1 MAAGGRARV
10 VESPA
15 EHAAHEAAREVL
27 LLFELEDPLDVEVL
41 QVGHASADEF
51 DVDPVQGFHGWGGGF
66 VADAPVVDEARAL
79 ARQGHHVEAPG
90 GGEVR
95 HAGEAE
101 RVGSGGLGR
110 VFRVDPLDHVL
121 AGYDVRPLHG
131 HAVEVEGGDVAGH
144 HRVGLLE
151 FLLDLVGVEE
161 GEAREDSL
169 EELRGEGPGFFGT
182 DLLEE
187 PPHRVG
193 GRVDCDRVGGGV
205 SVVVVRV
212 DQVVARVAPGLFLGR
227 GFAAELAEGV
237 HAAQERGAP
246 REGGAAEG
254 AMGSGVTGHGSSS
267 LRN

>member
-1 MAAGGRARV
+1 MRV
-10 VESPA
+10 RESGP
-15 EHAAHEAAREVL
+15 ETRS
-27 LLFELEDPLDVEVL
+27 
-41 QVGHASADEF
+41 QVTR
-51 DVDPVQGFHGWGGGF
+51 VDIGTISP
-66 VADAPVVDEARAL
+66 DEARTL

-151 FLLDLVGVEE
+151 FFLDLVGVEE
-161 GEAREDSL
+161 GEACEDSL
-169 EELRGEGPGFFGT
+169 EELRGEGTGLFRA
-182 DLLEE
+182 DLFEE

-193 GRVDCDRVGGGV
+193 GRVDRDRVGRGV
-205 SVVVVRV
+205 AVVVVGV
-212 DQVVARVAPGLFLGR
+212 DEVVARVVPGLLLGR
-227 GFAAELAEGV
+227 GLVAELAEGV
-237 HAAQERGAP
+237 HASQECGAP
-246 REGGAAEG
+246 GEAGGAEG
-254 AMGSGVTGHGSSS
+254 TTG
-267 LRN
+267 